1 MRDPGGGGGGGG
13 GGGAGGLDPIRE
25 SHVIW
30 VDLDL
35 NPLILLTK
43 FPGSAHG
50 GVQFI
55 SLECIRTDRLM
66 EDQARGD
73 SYQPGAWDWRKM
85 MAFTWLR

>member
-1 MRDPGGGGGGGG
+1 MPGGGGACADP
-13 GGGAGGLDPIRE
+13 GGAGGLDPIRE

-35 NPLILLTK
+35 NPLIPLTK
-43 FPGSAHG
+43 FPGSAHGGG

-66 EDQARGD
+66 EDQARDD
-73 SYQPGAWDWRKM
+73 SYQPEAWDWRKM

>member
-1 MRDPGGGGGGGG
+1 MTIGFQCLTPIRYGKQGIGLACRGGGHARIRG

-35 NPLILLTK
+35 NPLIPLTK

-55 SLECIRTDRLM
+55 SYTNRFSTKNKI
-66 EDQARGD
+66 
-73 SYQPGAWDWRKM
+73 
-85 MAFTWLR
+85 

>member
-1 MRDPGGGGGGGG
+1 MGSKGLVGHAGGGHARIRGG

-35 NPLILLTK
+35 NPLIPLTK

-50 GVQFI
+50 G
-55 SLECIRTDRLM
+55 
-66 EDQARGD
+66 G
-73 SYQPGAWDWRKM
+73 GAIY
-85 MAFTWLR
+85 FTGMH